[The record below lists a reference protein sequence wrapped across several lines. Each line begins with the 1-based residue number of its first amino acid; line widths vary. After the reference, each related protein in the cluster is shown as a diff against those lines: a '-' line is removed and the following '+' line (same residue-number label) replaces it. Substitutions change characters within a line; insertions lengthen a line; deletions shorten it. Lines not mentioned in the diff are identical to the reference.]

1 MAEKVVLSVEAEQN
15 RYDILKY
22 YFDETASNK
31 IPLQI
36 FEQLNNAFETIV
48 VFPNSGKIINK
59 KGYHVFVTRPYNI
72 IYRINDDTIEILHI
86 WDSRQNPKNLPL

>member
-1 MAEKVVLSVEAEQN
+1 MAEKVILSLKVEQN

-22 YFDETASNK
+22 YFDETGGHK

-36 FEQLNNAFETIV
+36 FEQLNNALETIS
-48 VFPNSGKIINK
+48 VFPYSGKIINK
-59 KGYHVFVTRPYNI
+59 KGYHVFVTKPYNI

-86 WDSRQNPKNLPL
+86 WDTRQNPKNLPL

>member
-22 YFDETASNK
+22 YFDETGSSK

-36 FEQLNNAFETIV
+36 FEQINDAFETIV
-48 VFPNSGKIINK
+48 IFPNSGKSINK
-59 KGYHVFVTRPYNI
+59 KGHHVFVTRPYNI

-86 WDSRQNPKNLPL
+86 WDTRQNPKNLTL